1 MTTTEWYA
9 TCKDCGKEFGY
20 SDSSYRHDVQRGL
33 SRPERCAEH
42 RRQHSNEIASLGLS
56 HFNLTPI
63 KPIPPAGL
71 SGGSL
76 GKLIRAERIHK
87 PREIKSSFEFDRFG
101 INDSHIREYF
111 EIMQNHQITVVVAPT
126 GAGKSTFLPYR
137 LMVPPSPFPKDL
149 WTRNGQIVITQPRI
163 QATRNIPAFIARD
176 LHGSSLGAGYDI
188 GFRHSGS
195 PATDRNNK
203 LVFLTDGTLINMIVK
218 NEIGRLSVIMIDE
231 AHERSLNIDLI
242 LGLLKKEL
250 PKYPHLKLIIASA
263 TIDTRKFLTYYGAP
277 EAVNPD
283 SDDFKYKDKDQNE
296 LYRNSEIEKL
306 LSSPNV
312 NSPVGFYGFPGKR
325 KHPVSARFRLSDPI
339 PDNAFAGRMPDEL
352 AKKVLEILV
361 AMETGDNPDL
371 TTMEIKEEYDDQ
383 DGNPKEKDKVIDVK
397 GDILGFLHG
406 EKPIL
411 EAVEKIQAG
420 IEEDNRLRGKAD
432 VLPLY
437 TKLPQRQQD
446 LALKPKKNKNR
457 YRVVISTN
465 VAETS
470 LTVEG
475 IVHVVDSGLINEAQ
489 WDPETRTSFVLP
501 KPHSRAGCRQRWG
514 RAGRVQ
520 PGIAHCLYTENQFE
534 NFIPYTDPEIVRA
547 PIDQI
552 VLTALSAGVNKF
564 DEFEWIEPP
573 PPEELTRA
581 PDYLK
586 SIGALDEDGD
596 ITNHGLELRFFPAEI
611 DIANL
616 MILADRFGCVVEMA
630 TLLPMLD
637 LGGYTKLLQWDRG
650 WDAPTKRAVNQIH
663 QGLIQPCQDDV
674 EFYLKIWELWEG
686 SSFGRKTERERK
698 AWAEHFFV
706 NHEILKKNITKE
718 REALISSLSGHKKD
732 KKNRPI
738 NFRLL
743 NRLRIVMTY
752 GLSSH
757 IYQLVNK
764 DEVEQ
769 NNLAEPIYKP
779 FFADSNLH
787 PEMYNLHKDAQVK
800 IDPTSVCFGRTIPE
814 YFLCGKRRRNRVR
827 KSPLSEPENII
838 SASFITLI
846 NPDWF
851 DIIDGTSFS
860 VARLIAAES
869 KNPHA
874 ASNYK
879 NLVNRIFVD
888 QFFPIKATY
897 LCRQETIGHDL
908 LLEEQVPIS
917 SPLQFHAT
925 RSNEDIEALDLVE
938 ELEKEGE
945 LSVSKKSDFVDGIMV
960 VTDPE
965 QDEEAEEIPIWA
977 YLLDDDDELGSNK
990 RRKTRSL
997 LSTTLEPRGHV
1008 WSLNNQNK
1016 SKEPFEALVIGYEFD
1031 QEKPRLIFDI
1041 PIKPDPFDTFC
1052 EIKKVGQNIDVK
1064 ILKVE
1069 KYINDWLTY
1078 AILKEVDTGLEIV
1091 MDPYDASLSARSYAV
1106 EMLNNHI
1113 GTTIPV
1119 IVEMIQQEN
1128 RQVRVSRLKFSEHQ
1142 SSLFMGKETEKI
1154 VDATIMDVQ
1163 NNGINVW
1170 LDPDFKE
1177 LMPIGA
1183 FVHINGLPNR
1193 PKEISVS
1200 QRCKVKIKAFDGE
1213 RPYYRKIDQI
1223 PEDVISKIQNENIGN
1238 NLIWSEES
1246 SSLGVKGKIGYEQ
1259 RRKLL
1264 DLHHHPDYQRVINIL
1279 YRRSNGFRA
1288 DVLDIW
1294 GIEILEKQLESQ
1306 NSVPVRV
1313 VRIEKNG
1320 AEVETEFGVREW
1332 IPRKRI
1338 TRDENDSLEDILT
1351 IEEELPMYVSR
1362 INKEKGYIVSNLF
1375 KPEDNPYLQ
1384 FKVGESVT
1392 GTVADFYKDG
1402 EAVFVTLM
1410 ADLDG
1415 FLRLRDI
1422 SPEKIENATDVL
1434 TVGDP
1439 VFVKITGID
1448 VENERLQLTMWAFYE
1463 QAFQIDTTDIG
1474 KLKGRHGTSIKSIES
1489 NSKTIINIQDDGFGT
1504 ISGDSEISINDAIQA
1519 IELKLRKSII
1529 LPPESAETELVPS
1542 EKSYEFL
1549 DSIFRPSESFSAPN
1563 KAEKFSRNLSF
1574 SSSQQELLTKPSG
1587 SELDFFFN
1595 SQQSALER
1603 IENQTGVKIEIDTV
1617 KSNISIV
1624 SYSPVAL
1631 QIAED
1636 HIRSLLIR
1644 M

>member
-42 RRQHSNEIASLGLS
+42 RRQHSYEIASLGLS

-87 PREIKSSFEFDRFG
+87 PREIKSSFDFDRFG

-111 EIMQNHQITVVVAPT
+111 EIMQNHQVTVVVAPT

-137 LMVPPSPFPKDL
+137 LMVPPSPYPKDL

-231 AHERSLNIDLI
+231 AHERSVNIDLI

-306 LSSPNV
+306 LSSPKV

-339 PDNAFAGRMPDEL
+339 SDNAFAGRMPDEL

-397 GDILGFLHG
+397 GDVLGFLHG

-420 IEEDNRLRGKAD
+420 IEEDSRLRGKAD

-475 IVHVVDSGLINEAQ
+475 IVHVVDTGLINEAQ

-586 SIGALDEDGD
+586 SIGALDDDGD

-686 SSFGRKTERERK
+686 SSFGRKTERARK

-706 NHEILKKNITKE
+706 NHEILKENIATK
-718 REALISSLSGHKKD
+718 RESLISSLSGHKKE
-732 KKNRPI
+732 KKIRPI

-752 GLSSH
+752 GLSSN
-757 IYQLVNK
+757 IYQLINK
-764 DEVEQ
+764 DDVEQ
-769 NNLAEPIYKP
+769 NNLAKPIYKP

-851 DIIDGTSFS
+851 DIIDGTNFS
-860 VARLIAAES
+860 VAHLIAAES
-869 KNPHA
+869 KNSQTVA
-874 ASNYK
+874 NYES
-879 NLVNRIFVD
+879 LINRIFVD
-888 QFFPIKATY
+888 QFFPLKATY
-897 LCRQETIGHDL
+897 LCHQESIGHDL
-908 LLEEQVPIS
+908 VLEQQTPIS
-917 SPLQFHAT
+917 SPLKFHAT
-925 RSNEDIEALDLVE
+925 RSNEDIEALDLAE

-945 LSVSKKSDFVDGIMV
+945 LSIPKKKDS
-960 VTDPE
+960 
-965 QDEEAEEIPIWA
+965 DEEAEEIPIWA
-977 YLLDDDDELGSNK
+977 YLLDDDEEFESSK
-990 RRKTRSL
+990 RKTRSL
-997 LSTTLEPRGHV
+997 LSTTLDPRGQV
-1008 WSLNNQNK
+1008 WNPSNQNK

-1031 QEKPRLIFDI
+1031 QEKPRLIFNI

-1052 EIKKVGQNIDVK
+1052 EIKNVGQNIDVK
-1064 ILKVE
+1064 IIKIE
-1069 KYINDWLTY
+1069 EYINDWLTY
-1078 AILKEVDTGLEIV
+1078 AILREVNTGLEIV

-1119 IVEMIQQEN
+1119 IVETIQQEN

-1163 NNGINVW
+1163 NNGINIW

-1193 PKEISVS
+1193 PQEISVD

-1213 RPYYRKIDQI
+1213 RPYYRKIDQM

-1238 NLIWSEES
+1238 NLVWREES

-1264 DLHHHPDYQRVINIL
+1264 ELHHHPDYQSVINIL

-1294 GIEILEKQLESQ
+1294 GIETLKKQLESQ
-1306 NSVPVRV
+1306 SSVPVRV

-1320 AEVETEFGVREW
+1320 AEVETADGMREW

-1362 INKEKGYIVSNLF
+1362 INEEEGYIVSNLY

-1384 FKVGESVT
+1384 LRVGERVI
-1392 GTVADFYKDG
+1392 GTVASFLRDG
-1402 EAVFVTLM
+1402 DAVFVTLM
-1410 ADLDG
+1410 AGLDG
-1415 FLRLRDI
+1415 LLRLRDI
-1422 SPEKIENATDVL
+1422 SFEKVENATDVL
-1434 TVGDP
+1434 AVGDP
-1439 VFVKITGID
+1439 VSVKITGID

-1463 QAFQIDTTDIG
+1463 QAFQIDIADRG
-1474 KLKGRHGTSIKSIES
+1474 KLIGRLGTSIKSIQ
-1489 NSKTIINIQDDGFGT
+1489 NTSKTIIDIQKDGSGT
-1504 ISGDSEISINDAIQA
+1504 ISGASETSINDAIQA
-1519 IELKLRKSII
+1519 IELKLRKPII
-1529 LPPESAETELVPS
+1529 LPSEPATIEPRPS
-1542 EKSYEFL
+1542 EETYEFL
-1549 DSIFRPSESFSAPN
+1549 DSIFRPSENISVLN
-1563 KAEKFSRNLSF
+1563 KAEIFSRTLSF
-1574 SSSQQELLTKPSG
+1574 LSNQLEFLKRPSG
-1587 SELDFFFN
+1587 SELDFFFGT
-1595 SQQSALER
+1595 QQSAFER
-1603 IENQTGVKIEIDTV
+1603 IENQTGVKTEI
-1617 KSNISIV
+1617 NAGNNMISI
-1624 SYSPVAL
+1624 SSSSPVAL

>member
-42 RRQHSNEIASLGLS
+42 RRQHSYEIASLGLS

-87 PREIKSSFEFDRFG
+87 PREIKSSFDFDRFG

-111 EIMQNHQITVVVAPT
+111 EIMQNHQVTVVVAPT

-137 LMVPPSPFPKDL
+137 LMVPPSPYPKDL

-231 AHERSLNIDLI
+231 AHERSVNIDLI

-283 SDDFKYKDKDQNE
+283 KDKDQNE
-296 LYRNSEIEKL
+296 LYRNREIEQL
-306 LSSPNV
+306 LSSPKI

-325 KHPVSARFRLSDPI
+325 KHPVSERFRISDPI

-361 AMETGDNPDL
+361 AMETGNDPDL
-371 TTMEIKEEYDDQ
+371 TTMEIKEEYDNQ
-383 DGNPKEKDKVIDVK
+383 DGNTKEKEKTIDVK

-411 EAVEKIQAG
+411 EAVEKIQVG
-420 IEEDNRLRGKAD
+420 IEEDSRLRGKVD

-437 TKLPQRQQD
+437 SKLPQKQQD

-475 IVHVVDSGLINEAQ
+475 IVHIVDSGLIYESQ
-489 WDPETRTSFVLP
+489 WDSETRTSFLLP
-501 KPHSRAGCRQRWG
+501 KQHSRAGCRQRWG

-520 PGIAHCLYTENQFE
+520 PGIAHCLYTEKQFD

-564 DEFEWIEPP
+564 DEFDWIEPP
-573 PPEELTRA
+573 PIEELTRA

-586 SIGALDEDGD
+586 SIGALDADGD
-596 ITNHGLELRFFPAEI
+596 ITDHGLELRFFPAEI

-616 MILADRFGCVVEMA
+616 MILADRFGCIVEMA
-630 TLLPMLD
+630 TLLPMLN

-650 WDAPTKRAVNQIH
+650 WDAPTKRTVNKIH

-686 SSFGRKTERERK
+686 SSFGRKTERERN

-706 NHEILKKNITKE
+706 NHEILKENIAKE

-732 KKNRPI
+732 KKIRPI

-764 DEVEQ
+764 ADIEQ
-769 NNLAEPIYKP
+769 NNLAKPIYKP
-779 FFADSNLH
+779 FFADSNSH
-787 PEMYNLHKDAQVK
+787 PEMYNLHKDAKVK

-860 VARLIAAES
+860 VARLIAAEANNS
-869 KNPHA
+869 QA
-874 ASNYK
+874 AANYES
-879 NLVNRIFVD
+879 LVNRIFVD
-888 QFFPIKATY
+888 QFFPIKAAY
-897 LCRQETIGHDL
+897 LCRQETHGDGIV
-908 LLEEQVPIS
+908 LEQQTPIS
-917 SPLQFHAT
+917 SPLKFHAT

-945 LSVSKKSDFVDGIMV
+945 LSIPKKKDSVDGLKV
-960 VTDPE
+960 ALDPD
-965 QDEEAEEIPIWA
+965 QDEEAAEIPIWA
-977 YLLDDDDELGSNK
+977 YLLDDNDEFEQRK
-990 RRKTRSL
+990 RRPRL
-997 LSTTLEPRGHV
+997 WMSTTLEPRGEIGDTNHQV
-1008 WSLNNQNK
+1008 IP
-1016 SKEPFEALVIGYEFD
+1016 KEPFEAFIAGYKLE
-1031 QEKPRLIFDI
+1031 QETPRLIFNI
-1041 PIKPDPFDTFC
+1041 PIEPDPFDKFC
-1052 EIKKVGQNIDVK
+1052 EMFEVGADIDVE
-1064 ILKVE
+1064 IIKVE
-1069 KYINDWLTY
+1069 KYINDRLAY
-1078 AILKEVDTGLEIV
+1078 VILREFKTNLEIV
-1091 MDPYDASLSARSYAV
+1091 MDTFDASIMTQNYAI
-1106 EMLNNHI
+1106 EYLQDYI
-1113 GTTIPV
+1113 GSTISV
-1119 IVEMIQQEN
+1119 TVEMIQQDN
-1128 RQVRVSRLKFSEHQ
+1128 RQVRVSRLKISEQ
-1142 SSLFMGKETEKI
+1142 QMSLFMGKDTKKF
-1154 VDATIMDVQ
+1154 VDATIMDV
-1163 NNGINVW
+1163 NYNGIGINVW
-1170 LDPDFKE
+1170 LDPEGVKE
-1177 LMPIGA
+1177 FMPVGT
-1183 FVHINGLPNR
+1183 FVHVSRLPNR
-1193 PKEISVS
+1193 PQEISLY
-1200 QRCKVKIKAFDGE
+1200 QRCQVKVEPFDKNHPYSLKIGKLPDE
-1213 RPYYRKIDQI
+1213 
-1223 PEDVISKIQNENIGN
+1223 VVHKIQNENIGN
-1238 NLIWSEES
+1238 NLKWDDEIES
-1246 SSLGVKGKIGYEQ
+1246 LKVTGKIGYEQ
-1259 RRKLL
+1259 RNKLL
-1264 DLHHHPDYQRVINIL
+1264 EIYDHPDYQRVINTL
-1279 YRRSNGFRA
+1279 YRRSNGFRSE
-1288 DVLDIW
+1288 VLDIW
-1294 GIEILEKQLESQ
+1294 GIEILEKHLTAQES
-1306 NSVPVRV
+1306 VLVRV
-1313 VRIEKNG
+1313 VRLNSNG
-1320 AEVETEFGVREW
+1320 AEVETADGMRQWIYREW
-1332 IPRKRI
+1332 ITP
-1338 TRDENDSLEDILT
+1338 DENDSLEDILSLGEKRQMFVKD
-1351 IEEELPMYVSR
+1351 ID
-1362 INKEKGYIVSNLF
+1362 KETGSIKANLF
-1375 KPEDNPYLQ
+1375 KPEDKPHLQ
-1384 FKVGESVT
+1384 YRVGEYVN
-1392 GTVADFYKDG
+1392 GTVTRFLKNDRAAFITIKAG
-1402 EAVFVTLM
+1402 
-1410 ADLDG
+1410 LDA
-1415 FLRLRDI
+1415 FLHVSGI
-1422 SPEKIENATDVL
+1422 SFKTVKKASDVL
-1434 TVGDP
+1434 SVGDP
-1439 VFVKITGID
+1439 VFVKITNID
-1448 VENERLQLTMWAFYE
+1448 TEKAEMKLTMWAFYE
-1463 QAFQIDTTDIG
+1463 QVFQIDIAG
-1474 KLKGRHGTSIKSIES
+1474 VEMLKGRSKITIQN
-1489 NSKTIINIQDDGFGT
+1489 NSKTRINIQQDGTGKIT
-1504 ISGDSEISINDAIQA
+1504 GGSEKSLHEAIQA
-1519 IELKLRKSII
+1519 IELKLGKPII
-1529 LPPESAETELVPS
+1529 LPPESVATDLVPS
-1542 EKSYEFL
+1542 KKTYEFL
-1549 DSIFRPSESFSAPN
+1549 NSIFNPSKQLAAPN
-1563 KAEKFSRNLSF
+1563 KAEKFSRKLSL
-1574 SSSQQELLTKPSG
+1574 SPSQLELLTKPSG
-1587 SELDFFFN
+1587 SELDFFFG

-1603 IENQTGVKIEIDTV
+1603 IENQTGVKIEINIV
-1617 KSNISIV
+1617 KSNISIT
-1624 SYSPVAL
+1624 SSSPSAL

-1636 HIRSLLIR
+1636 NIHSILIQI
-1644 M
+1644 